1 MIAKIHTGNNFGGL
15 VNYANDIVKK
25 DAVVVASYGV
35 SLTSNAAITASFK
48 AQAKASSRSQKLRR
62 SYLTQFLA

>member
-25 DAVVVASYGV
+25 DTEQKFILETTSVDW
-35 SLTSNAAITASFK
+35 LTMLMT
-48 AQAKASSRSQKLRR
+48 L
-62 SYLTQFLA
+62 